1 LRGWD
6 ILQELIIKSIEYA
19 SKKSSRKILGI
30 TDDMIPEAID
40 EICVK
45 AGKELFNYFLKY
57 CGDPASTA
65 HFCMNRHYKV
75 TAKTAYELGVALSIH
90 CQECG

>member
-1 LRGWD
+1 
-6 ILQELIIKSIEYA
+6 
-19 SKKSSRKILGI
+19 
-30 TDDMIPEAID
+30 MIPEAID

-65 HFCMNRHYKV
+65 HSCMNRHYKV
-75 TAKTAYELGVALSIH
+75 TAKTAYELGVAL
-90 CQECG
+90 